1 MSASIE
7 FFVFVTLSLLI
18 VMSLISYSG
27 NLYISSYK
35 QKVYND
41 LENIAEFIAN
51 EINIAASA
59 GDGYVRIFFMNSKGY
74 NFSVEINDYLVRIF
88 YENFE
93 VNRPIYV
100 KNVGGTI
107 KLNKNNL
114 IKNVEGNIFIQ

>member
-74 NFSVEINDYLVRIF
+74 NFSVEID
-88 YENFE
+88 
-93 VNRPIYV
+93 
-100 KNVGGTI
+100 
-107 KLNKNNL
+107 
-114 IKNVEGNIFIQ
+114 

>member
-51 EINIAASA
+51 EINIATSA

-100 KNVGGTI
+100 KNVSGTI

>member
-7 FFVFVTLSLLI
+7 FFIFVTVSLLI

-59 GDGYVRIFFMNSKGY
+59 GDGYERIFFMNSKGY
-74 NFSVEINDYLVRIF
+74 NFSIEIDDYLVRIF

-100 KNVGGTI
+100 KNVSGTI

-114 IKNVEGNIFIQ
+114 IKNVEGNIIIQ